1 MAIDFDF
8 TKIKVDT
15 NVKMPNAEDKRKK
28 VASST
33 IVAKRMRKGHSI
45 VVPTKKLADV
55 MRTALRTVGKS
66 SSMRVQDDGSY
77 RVWCNGRL
85 KGRVTKKAKQV
96 ASAQELRRKLE
107 AEGAKYERRL
117 SEDDLNILQRAIHG
131 GIGRQSFIRD
141 LP

>member
-1 MAIDFDF
+1 MATDFDF
-8 TKIKVDT
+8 TKLKIDT
-15 NVKMPNAEDKRKK
+15 NVRMANADDKRKK
-28 VASST
+28 TASST

-55 MRTALRTVGKS
+55 MKTALRAVNKS

-85 KGRVTKKAKQV
+85 KKRVTKKTKQV
-96 ASAQELRRKLE
+96 TSAQELRRKLE
-107 AEGAKYERRL
+107 AEGNKYEKRL
-117 SEDDLNILQRAIHG
+117 SEDDLSILQRAITG
-131 GIGRQSFIRD
+131 SIGKSFVRN